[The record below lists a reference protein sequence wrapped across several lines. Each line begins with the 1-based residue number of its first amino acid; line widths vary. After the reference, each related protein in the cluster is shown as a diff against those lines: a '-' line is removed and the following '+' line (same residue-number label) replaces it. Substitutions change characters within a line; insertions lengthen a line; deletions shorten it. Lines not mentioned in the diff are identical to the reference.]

1 MSIPV
6 DAEIL
11 ADHTLLLAIP
21 ALAPAIIV
29 VAVVVWVAMRD
40 RRNDAESA
48 DDGTRSEN
56 GGRGDQ
62 DGVP

>member
-21 ALAPAIIV
+21 ALVPAIVV

-40 RRNDAESA
+40 RRNDAESG

-56 GGRGDQ
+56 GGRRDQ